1 MPSRLNKWVLPKP
14 KAYKDDEEI
23 KDKEDQQINESV
35 LIKDKTSKINW
46 GERRATLL
54 SYPHES
60 MEITY
65 SNDQFKCKKFD
76 VQFKNKTKWPWK
88 KGCSLNFLK

>member
-65 SNDQFKCKKFD
+65 
-76 VQFKNKTKWPWK
+76 
-88 KGCSLNFLK
+88 